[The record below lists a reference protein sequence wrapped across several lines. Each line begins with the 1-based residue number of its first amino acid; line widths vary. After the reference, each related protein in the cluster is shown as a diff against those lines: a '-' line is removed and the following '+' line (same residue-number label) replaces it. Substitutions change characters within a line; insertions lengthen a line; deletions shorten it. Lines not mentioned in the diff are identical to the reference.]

1 MFPVVQC
8 SNIVVLS
15 NPNPYESAT
24 NNEGGL
30 HFIFS
35 DSGNYDFDVKL
46 GHCGLLGFVK
56 AMIDY
61 EHLWCVFCFRT
72 KEKEKFT
79 CILYQLLFYNIS
91 SKMFFFFSLLELNS
105 YNGYACNFIIVVS
118 YDELIINKVL

>member
-1 MFPVVQC
+1 MVQC

-15 NPNPYESAT
+15 NPNSYELAT

-46 GHCGLLGFVK
+46 QHCGLLGFVK

-61 EHLWCVFCFRT
+61 EHL
-72 KEKEKFT
+72 
-79 CILYQLLFYNIS
+79 
-91 SKMFFFFSLLELNS
+91 
-105 YNGYACNFIIVVS
+105 
-118 YDELIINKVL
+118 